1 MIPVM
6 SLPVPVTLRAADL
19 DALAVGLCLL
29 GSGGAGDPHPF
40 SSVLRSRLG
49 DDELV
54 LHSPASLAGGRVV
67 PVGMV
72 GATSVFTEKLPHGG
86 EFSAAVAATGR
97 WTGASPDAVMAI
109 ETAGL
114 NGITALVAALH
125 LGLPYVDADL
135 AGRGLPRL
143 DQMTWV
149 AAHLPLTPCA
159 LAFPGGHTLL
169 IDGATPTDLE
179 RTIRAALSGT
189 GGWAALALAPGP
201 ASLLDDTA
209 CVGTLGRAL
218 SLGRAH
224 ASLRMMADA
233 AEVAEVLGGRV
244 LGDGRVHDVLRH
256 GSISGLH
263 AESSVTVLDRDGSVL
278 RIETE
283 NEFLMVLTDGEPRA
297 TVPDLICVLDR
308 RTNRPLAV
316 DALRRGDEVLVV
328 VLPAPTWWLA
338 PEYLDRVSPAAFS
351 IDCPPLLLEGR
362 R

>member
-1 MIPVM
+1 M
-6 SLPVPVTLRAADL
+6 SLPVSRTLRAADVE
-19 DALAVGLCLL
+19 ALAVGLCLL

-40 SSVLRSRLG
+40 SSVLRSQLG
-49 DDELV
+49 DGELV
-54 LHSPASLAGGRVV
+54 LHAPTELAGASVV

-86 EFSAAVAATGR
+86 EFGAAVAATGR

-114 NGITALVAALH
+114 NGVTALVAALH

-143 DQMTWV
+143 DQLTWV
-149 AAHLPLTPCA
+149 AAQLPLTPCA

-169 IDGATPTDLE
+169 IDGASPTEVE
-179 RTIRAALSGT
+179 RTIRSALAGT

-201 ASLLDDTA
+201 AALLDETA

-224 ASLRMMADA
+224 GSLRMMADA
-233 AEVAEVLGGRV
+233 AEVAEVLGGEI
-244 LGDGRVHDVLRH
+244 LGEGRVHDVLRH
-256 GSISGLH
+256 SSDGGLQP
-263 AESSVTVLDRDGSVL
+263 ESSVTVLDRHGPVL

-283 NEFLMVLTDGEPRA
+283 NEFLMVLVDGHPRA
-297 TVPDLICVLDR
+297 TVPDLICLLDR

-316 DALRRGDEVLVV
+316 DALRRGDEVFVL
-328 VLPAPTWWLA
+328 VLPAPAWWLA
-338 PEYLDRVSPAAFS
+338 PGHVERVSPSAFA
-351 IDCPPLLLEGR
+351 IDCPPLLLGGR
-362 R
+362 P

>member
-1 MIPVM
+1 M
-6 SLPVPVTLRAADL
+6 SLPVPQTLRAADL
-19 DALAVGLCLL
+19 EALAVGLCLL

-40 SSVLRSRLG
+40 SSVLRSQLG
-49 DDELV
+49 DAELV
-54 LHSPASLAGGRVV
+54 LHSPAELAGASVV

-86 EFSAAVAATGR
+86 EFGTAVAATGR

-125 LGLPYVDADL
+125 LELPYVDADL

-143 DQMTWV
+143 DQMTW
-149 AAHLPLTPCA
+149 AAARLPLTPCA

-169 IDGATPTDLE
+169 IDRASPTDVE
-179 RTIRAALSGT
+179 RTIRAALAGT

-201 ASLLDDTA
+201 AASLEETA

-218 SLGRAH
+218 ALGRAH
-224 ASLRMMADA
+224 GSLRMMAGA
-233 AEVAEVLGGRV
+233 AEVAEGLGGEVLGEGRV
-244 LGDGRVHDVLRH
+244 LDVLRH
-256 GSISGLH
+256 GSDGGLH
-263 AESSVTVLDRDGSVL
+263 AESSVTVLDRRGAVL

-283 NEFLMVLTDGEPRA
+283 NEFLMVLVDGQPRA

-316 DALRRGDEVLVV
+316 DALRRGDEVFVL
-328 VLPAPTWWLA
+328 VLPAPAWWLA
-338 PEYLDRVSPAAFS
+338 PDHLDPVSPSAFA
-351 IDCPPLLLEGR
+351 IDCPPILLGGR
-362 R
+362 P

>member
-1 MIPVM
+1 M
-6 SLPVPVTLRAADL
+6 SLPVPATLRAADL

-40 SSVLRSRLG
+40 SSVLRSWLG

-54 LHSPASLAGGRVV
+54 LHSPAGLAGASVV

-125 LGLPYVDADL
+125 LGLPFVDADL

-149 AAHLPLTPCA
+149 AASRPLTPCA

-169 IDGATPTDLE
+169 IDDATPTAVE
-179 RTIRAALSGT
+179 RTIRAALAGS

-201 ASLLDDTA
+201 AESLDETA
-209 CVGTLGRAL
+209 CVGTVARAL
-218 SLGRAH
+218 ALGRAH
-224 ASLRMMADA
+224 GSLRMKADA
-233 AEVAEVLGGRV
+233 AEVADVLGGQV
-244 LGDGRVHDVLRH
+244 LGDGLVHDVLRH
-256 GSISGLH
+256 RSVAGLL
-263 AESSVTVLDRDGSVL
+263 AESSVTILDRDGSVL
-278 RIETE
+278 RIETQ
-283 NEFLMVLTDGEPRA
+283 NEFLMVLVDGQPRA

-308 RTNRPLAV
+308 RTHRPLAV

-328 VLPAPTWWLA
+328 VLPAPRWWTA
-338 PEYLDRVSPAAFS
+338 PEYLDRVSPSAFAL
-351 IDCPPLLLEGR
+351 DCPPLLLEGR